1 MKTIIIG
8 KWFMLLNS
16 LLTHE
21 NGKRDGVNFVNP
33 ISKRKLRRELRAAHV
48 RLTVFKLFAVS
59 YGPSCRAEKVR
70 QTDLL
75 AILIPTHVKSYR
87 PVNGR

>member
-1 MKTIIIG
+1 MSALKTLELNEIQGYSLMKTIIIG

-59 YGPSCRAEKVR
+59 YGPSCRQKR
-70 QTDLL
+70 
-75 AILIPTHVKSYR
+75 
-87 PVNGR
+87 